1 MKHAIRIAGALA
13 LLSGLVPAWAGDVT
27 VKDTKNLIDDG
38 IVDGSL
44 TAIADKP
51 HAYYKSRVKFVARFD
66 KHGEIHQPFFTIFDS
81 QTHVNFAAWDEST
94 DLRTADG
101 YGDVCRLL
109 YLDRRRGDEMEAL
122 FALHK
127 YQRFECVGVVQSVF
141 NDQAFIEV
149 LTLKPLDRT
158 FAPDMHKRSALRM
171 PQPSP
176 HSHSPETAEPCDNV
190 HTPAYSKGAASTSTA
205 TPTNVQTTE
214 TVVTTVN
221 DASNTSEAPA
231 GTIPTS
237 HPDVVEVVPV
247 APANPPVSGAEGN
260 GAG

>member
-1 MKHAIRIAGALA
+1 MSTTLLDPGGRNMKHAIRIAGALA

-109 YLDRRRGDEMEAL
+109 RLRSLRPLLSIGSRRVAGLATDSRARCRPGHHRIPADIEL
-122 FALHK
+122 
-127 YQRFECVGVVQSVF
+127 RTSDTRSVVHGL
-141 NDQAFIEV
+141 A
-149 LTLKPLDRT
+149 
-158 FAPDMHKRSALRM
+158 RS
-171 PQPSP
+171 
-176 HSHSPETAEPCDNV
+176 
-190 HTPAYSKGAASTSTA
+190 
-205 TPTNVQTTE
+205 
-214 TVVTTVN
+214 
-221 DASNTSEAPA
+221 
-231 GTIPTS
+231 GTRI
-237 HPDVVEVVPV
+237 
-247 APANPPVSGAEGN
+247 
-260 GAG
+260 